1 MSKYEPELIVELE
14 AVLIGRRY
22 SPVVI
27 RNYCSYAREFL
38 DYLMH
43 QGIPVAD
50 VTEIEVAEYLR
61 HAAAQFR
68 NRRGRRPSKRW
79 HEVPQ
84 SGINALLRL
93 GQDQWPPAA
102 KAACAA
108 DALRFTICNEY
119 ETWLREERG
128 LAQASRDAFLWEAR
142 YFLAWQFD
150 RSGVEGLN
158 GITVGH
164 IDSYMDLRGS
174 KLTRSSL
181 KSTAERL
188 RSLLRYLH
196 RTARVAAD
204 LSPHIISPRL
214 YAYEGMPSILER
226 DQITAVLAST
236 SIDTTVA
243 GLRDHAILQ
252 LLATYGLR
260 AGEVR
265 NMRIEDI
272 DWRAE
277 VVRVRHSKTQA
288 YTLLPLLEPV
298 GEATTK
304 ELTHL
309 VANKKADIVRI
320 YLPPD
325 ANTLLWVGDHCL
337 RTYDRINVI
346 VAGKQPESQYLS
358 IDAATAHCEAGV
370 GIWDWA
376 SYEEDTIAPDVVMAC
391 AGDVPTME
399 TLAAVML
406 LHEAIPSLKI
416 RTVNIVDLMALQ
428 RSRAASA
435 WVGRCRIRPNLH
447 LR

>member
-1 MSKYEPELIVELE
+1 MSKSERELIVELE

-22 SPVVI
+22 SLVVI

-38 DYLMH
+38 DYLIH
-43 QGIPVAD
+43 RGIPVAD

-68 NRRGRRPSKRW
+68 KRRGRRPGKRW

-84 SGINALLRL
+84 SGIHALLRL
-93 GQDQWPPAA
+93 GQGQWPPAP
-102 KAACAA
+102 KVACAA

-128 LAQASRDAFLWEAR
+128 LAQASVDAFLWEAR
-142 YFLAWQFD
+142 CFLAWQLD
-150 RSGVEGLN
+150 RSGIESLDGL
-158 GITVGH
+158 TVGD

-181 KSTAERL
+181 KCTAERL

-196 RTARVAAD
+196 RTARVTTD

-214 YAYEGMPSILER
+214 YAYEGVPSILER

-236 SIDTTVA
+236 SMDTTVA

-260 AGEVR
+260 AGEIR

-277 VVRVRHSKTQA
+277 VVRVRHSKTQT

-298 GEATTK
+298 GEAILAYLRSGRPATDAREIFIRTRAPYRK
-304 ELTHL
+304 LDKLYSL
-309 VANKKADIVRI
+309 VRRR
-320 YLPPD
+320 
-325 ANTLLWVGDHCL
+325 L
-337 RTYDRINVI
+337 RD
-346 VAGKQPESQYLS
+346 
-358 IDAATAHCEAGV
+358 AGV
-370 GIWDWA
+370 KPLGKCGPHTFRHARATELLRAAVPKKVIGDLLGHRSTGSTDPYLKLA
-376 SYEEDTIAPDVVMAC
+376 TEDLRAVAL
-391 AGDVPTME
+391 DVPGME
-399 TLAAVML
+399 VLA
-406 LHEAIPSLKI
+406 
-416 RTVNIVDLMALQ
+416 
-428 RSRAASA
+428 
-435 WVGRCRIRPNLH
+435 
-447 LR
+447 